1 MRRRGSPS
9 AATASDENRNIA
21 IYETDGSDE
30 RRESDRP
37 LLVSAPTIEPVRR
50 RFRWLHWP
58 AGRYLVVTDILMSI
72 GAMELLQLKPKVQV
86 VYLGTVVI
94 TFCAVGLYR
103 SRLTLS
109 VLDDL
114 PAMAACFGTAYLGCF
129 FLSRRVW
136 SDVDADWASWE
147 SFTVL
152 FTGLLASRILCYW
165 VIRSSRRRGFV
176 HHRVLILGAG
186 HVGIKLAEI
195 MQSHPEYGLTPVGL
209 IDDNPRV
216 SDPSDLPAPLLSGYL
231 GLSRVLDQ
239 FRVRAVVIAFGTMR
253 EEQLIDVVRTCD
265 RRRCEIMVVPRF
277 FEMHARMR
285 AFDEIR
291 GFPLVRMRRATHRT
305 LGWRLKRSLD
315 LALCLPAVIILSPVM
330 AACAL
335 SVRLSLG
342 KGVLYRQ
349 DRVGIDGRQFEV
361 LKFRTL
367 PHPTDPGSS
376 IAWTIPDERR
386 PTRVGA
392 FLRRASLDELP
403 QLWNVI
409 RGDMSLVGPRPE
421 RPHFSAEFRVHIP
434 RYDSRYRVP
443 AGLTG
448 WAQVNGLRGDTSIED
463 RAAFDN
469 YYIENWSLW
478 FDIKILVRTVAQ
490 VLRGAGE

>member
-1 MRRRGSPS
+1 M
-9 AATASDENRNIA
+9 TIA
-21 IYETDGSDE
+21 
-30 RRESDRP
+30 
-37 LLVSAPTIEPVRR
+37 
-50 RFRWLHWP
+50 
-58 AGRYLVVTDILMSI
+58 
-72 GAMELLQLKPKVQV
+72 AMELLRLPLKVQV
-86 VYLGTVVI
+86 VYVATVVI

-114 PAMAACFGTAYLGCF
+114 PAMAACFGAAYLGCF
-129 FLSRRVW
+129 FLSRRQW
-136 SDVDADWASWE
+136 SDVDAAWASTE
-147 SFTVL
+147 SF
-152 FTGLLASRILCYW
+152 GLLFAGLLVSRILSYSA
-165 VIRSSRRRGFV
+165 IRSSRRHGFV
-176 HHRVLILGAG
+176 HHHVLILGAG

-195 MQSHPEYGLTPVGL
+195 MRGHPEYGLTPVGF
-209 IDDNPRV
+209 IDDNPRI
-216 SDPSDLPAPLLSGYL
+216 SDVAELPAPLLAGYL
-231 GLSRVLDQ
+231 GLSRVLDNL
-239 FRVRAVVIAFGTMR
+239 RVRAVVIAFGTMR

-265 RRRCEIMVVPRF
+265 RRRCDIMVVPRF

-291 GFPLVRMRRATHRT
+291 GFPLVRMRRATFRS
-305 LGWRLKRSLD
+305 LGWQLKRSLD

-367 PHPTDPGSS
+367 PHATDHQSS

-386 PTRVGA
+386 PPRVGA
-392 FLRRASLDELP
+392 FLRRTSLDELP

-421 RPHFSAEFRVHIP
+421 RPHFSAEFRLHIP

-478 FDIKILVRTVAQ
+478 FDIKILIRTVGQ

>member
-1 MRRRGSPS
+1 MYEAEGS
-9 AATASDENRNIA
+9 
-21 IYETDGSDE
+21 GE
-30 RRESDRP
+30 RREPGRP
-37 LLVSAPTIEPVRR
+37 LLVTAPAVEQPRR
-50 RFRWLHWP
+50 KFRWLHWP
-58 AGRYLVVTDILMSI
+58 AGRYLVVTDILLTI
-72 GAMELLQLKPKVQV
+72 AAMALLDLRPKVQV
-86 VYLGTVVI
+86 VYLGTVII

-109 VLDDL
+109 ALDDL
-114 PAMAACFGTAYLGCF
+114 PAMTACFGAAYLGCF

-136 SDVDADWASWE
+136 SDVDASWASWQ

-152 FTGLLASRILCYW
+152 FAGLLVSRSLCYW
-165 VIRSSRRRGFV
+165 VIRSCRRQGLV

-195 MQSHPEYGLTPVGL
+195 MQTHPEYGLTPVGL
-209 IDDNPRV
+209 IDDDPRV

-231 GLSRVLDQ
+231 GLSRVLDN

-305 LGWRLKRSLD
+305 LGWRLKRTFD
-315 LALCLPAVIILSPVM
+315 LGLCIPAVVILSPVM

-335 SVRLSLG
+335 AVRLSLG

-367 PHPTDPGSS
+367 PHATDHRSS

-392 FLRRASLDELP
+392 FLRRTSLDELP

-421 RPHFSAEFRVHIP
+421 RPHFSAEFRLHIP

-469 YYIENWSLW
+469 YYIGNWSLW
-478 FDIKILVRTVAQ
+478 LDIRVLIRTVAQ
-490 VLRGAGE
+490 VVRGTGE